1 METRYWNTMLRSSTF
16 AAFLVL
22 LAVLF
27 LVSTATA
34 QETKRVKLFALI
46 VGLEKYKD
54 SAISGTPM
62 ASAAAQLYDFLIE
75 RRDLFAD
82 VRIAL
87 LLNERAT
94 KANIVKVLTQE
105 LSAAGQNDVVLIF
118 MNAHGSHTP
127 VEPGKFH
134 FVPYDWD
141 PKNPQSMLQLNDKK
155 LFQNIKSERLL
166 FATGSCYSGGFLQGL
181 QARGEPPVDFLGE
194 IEGRFGMSAA
204 KADEVSWNSP
214 KYGMDIFGFY
224 LIKGL
229 RGGAG
234 DSQDGRITVKG
245 LFDYLSREVSK
256 ETRGVQHPQL
266 FMSKGNPD
274 STTIYSVPTYADK
287 LEIKVQVF
295 HETEDNLVQPLTDE
309 SVLKSG
315 QHVGFAF
322 KPNADCYVHIFWW
335 DTSGNVGRLFPNP
348 KLTEGTGF
356 VKAGETYWLPKQGKN
371 YWYVLD
377 KNPGHE
383 TVYFVASR
391 QRNPKIDQLFGE
403 LQSMG
408 APGRSAN
415 DRSKVAEQIE
425 REINL
430 MGFADYVEPVGGQQV
445 AFSDK
450 EKLFQE
456 LEAKIKVSN
465 ADAYFKWRFKH
476 E

>member
-1 METRYWNTMLRSSTF
+1 METRYWNAILRRSTC
-16 AAFLVL
+16 AASVGL
-22 LAVLF
+22 LAILCLF
-27 LVSTATA
+27 STATA
-34 QETKRVKLFALI
+34 QETKKVKLFALI
-46 VGLEKYKD
+46 VGLEKYQD
-54 SAISGTPM
+54 SAMHGTPM
-62 ASAAAQLYDFLIE
+62 ASAGAQLYDFLIE

-82 VRIAL
+82 VKIAL

-94 KANIVKVLTQE
+94 KANIVRVLTQE
-105 LSAAGQNDVVLIF
+105 LSAANQNDVVLIF
-118 MNAHGSHTP
+118 MNAHGSHSP
-127 VEPGKFH
+127 VEPGKFN

-155 LFQNIKSERLL
+155 LFENIKSEKVL

-181 QARGEPPVDFLGE
+181 QARGEPAIDFLGE
-194 IEGRFGMSAA
+194 MDGRFGMSAA

-234 DSQDGRITVKG
+234 DSQGGKVTVKG
-245 LFDYLSREVSK
+245 LYDYLSREVAK
-256 ETRGVQHPQL
+256 ETGGVQHPQL
-266 FMSKGNPD
+266 FMSKGNPAD
-274 STTIYSVPTYADK
+274 TTIYSVPTYANN

-295 HETEDNLVQPLTDE
+295 YETEDNLVQQLTDE
-309 SVLKSG
+309 SALKSG

-322 KPNADCYVHIFWW
+322 KPSADCYVHIFWW

-348 KLTEGTGF
+348 KLTEGKGL
-356 VKAGETYWLPKQGKN
+356 VKAGETYWLPQQGKKF
-371 YWYVLD
+371 WYVLD
-377 KNPGHE
+377 KNPGYE

-391 QRNPKIDQLFGE
+391 QRNPKIEQLFSE
-403 LQSMG
+403 LQAMG
-408 APGRSAN
+408 ARGKSAN
-415 DRSKVAEQIE
+415 EKSRVAEQIE

-430 MGFADYVEPVGGQQV
+430 MGFADYVEPVGDRQV
-445 AFSDK
+445 GFIDK

-465 ADAYFKWRFKH
+465 ADAFFKWRFKH